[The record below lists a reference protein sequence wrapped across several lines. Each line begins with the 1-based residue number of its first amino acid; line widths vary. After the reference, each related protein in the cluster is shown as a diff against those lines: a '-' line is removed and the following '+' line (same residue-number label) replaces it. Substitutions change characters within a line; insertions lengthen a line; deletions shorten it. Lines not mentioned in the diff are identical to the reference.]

1 MVGFEE
7 ERERLAW
14 LSQLTQQASQF
25 AQERDTKTTRS
36 HFFHF
41 AQPNREEN
49 CAQGWREEERKSARE
64 IEREKGGFAQGK
76 EEKKA
81 YKFKLFFQAKT

>member
-7 ERERLAW
+7 ERERERLAW
-14 LSQLTQQASQF
+14 LSKLTQQASQF
-25 AQERDTKTTRS
+25 AYKRDTKTTRS

-49 CAQGWREEERKSARE
+49 CA
-64 IEREKGGFAQGK
+64 
-76 EEKKA
+76 
-81 YKFKLFFQAKT
+81 